1 MCYYSFNKQI
11 IKAMNKKLIKTIL
24 EIAKYVI
31 SAILGYL
38 GGNGALFDIGN
49 YLGF

>member
-1 MCYYSFNKQI
+1 MCYYLSNQQI
-11 IKAMNKKLIKTIL
+11 INAMNKKLIRTIL

-38 GGNGALFDIGN
+38 GGNGTLSDIGN
-49 YLGF
+49 LLGF